1 MFQKGNFASL
11 LQAKYLGPLGP
22 VTAQTAP
29 VKYAPMVKIS
39 KRCFLLT
46 NVLLPVPYPPPPQAK
61 TAAAQRAGGSVW
73 RLGFVVFVGAL
84 LLAPLRLLIDIGGA
98 TAP

>member
-1 MFQKGNFASL
+1 M

-46 NVLLPVPYPPPPQAK
+46 NLLLPVPYPPPPPQGKTSAAK
-61 TAAAQRAGGSVW
+61 RAGVGVW
-73 RLGFVVFVGAL
+73 RLGLVVSVGAL